1 MGVCGGVCRR
11 SYTPTGVILRAKT
24 VPPLPSCGLSSMSYT
39 AIASLVLVV
48 LLLLAALIAFG
59 VGSRRWSWA
68 SVAAS
73 FLVVLTFG
81 GYLYLATQLLH
92 FEWRWTQAKRATVL
106 ELFRTRDALAPSPR
120 PDDRGRLVK
129 IPGEQSIA
137 ELNLEKA
144 RWERALHRVE
154 TWRGT
159 SWDNARFE
167 PPADQ
172 AATGTVI
179 LAEEPAPA
187 AADEGGE
194 PPAVEAARQ
203 PPEAGAIVYLFD
215 TRPIA
220 EGGRYLGGWRVK
232 EVTGPRFTV
241 EPISPPDEDDR
252 TAWLDQSGEVT
263 VYDELPADRWVAFS
277 ETPTAAVPA
286 AEAGDNAADA
296 DLEEAVAPQPR
307 LDLETLQAEESLTL
321 PDGLRE
327 ELAEHTLSA
336 ADPRRPI
343 PAEEWPALRDR
354 LEAGG
359 LEALPG
365 EYWAEI
371 RFEDQSELEDFL
383 GFTPDPVEGVSPTLS
398 IEVDLESA
406 FAAEA
411 AHNATITT
419 VFRRR
424 RLLDTGMLAN
434 GSRVR
439 VGEAAD
445 DVVMAEGLA
454 TLKRGFERDL
464 AILQESLDRLAAAER
479 SAEAER
485 EIVLAEARA
494 LESDLT
500 TFSRDSE
507 AAARLAAAFEA
518 ETERAAAQ
526 LRETEQAV
534 VDLGRQLNAVVREA
548 VEEIDRIAPPPQA
561 RKGVAG
567 PATF

>member
-1 MGVCGGVCRR
+1 MGMCGGVCRR
-11 SYTPTGVILRAKT
+11 SYTPTGAILRAEA

-73 FLVVLTFG
+73 FLIVLTFG

-129 IPGEQSIA
+129 IPGERSIA
-137 ELNLEKA
+137 ELNQEKA

-172 AATGTVI
+172 ASVGTVI

-194 PPAVEAARQ
+194 PPAVEAARR
-203 PPEAGAIVYLFD
+203 PPDAGAIVYLFD

-232 EVTGPRFTV
+232 EVTGRRFTV

-286 AEAGDNAADA
+286 AEAGGGAVA
-296 DLEEAVAPQPR
+296 DLEEAVTPQPR
-307 LDLETLQAEESLTL
+307 LDLEALQAEDSLTL
-321 PDGLRE
+321 PEPLRE
-327 ELAEHTLSA
+327 ALAEHTLSA
-336 ADPRRPI
+336 ADVRRPI

-371 RFEDQSELEDFL
+371 RFEDQSDLEEFL
-383 GFTPDPVEGVSPTLS
+383 GFSPDTVEGVSPTLS
-398 IEVDLESA
+398 VEVDLESA
-406 FAAEA
+406 FGAEA
-411 AHNATITT
+411 THNATITT
-419 VFRRR
+419 VFHRR
-424 RLLDTGMLAN
+424 RLIDTSMLAN

-445 DVVMAEGLA
+445 DVVMAEGLG
-454 TLKRGFERDL
+454 TLKRGFERDI
-464 AILQESLDRLAAAER
+464 AILEESLERLAAAER

-485 EIVLAEARA
+485 EIVLAEVRA

-500 TFSRDSE
+500 TFARDSE

-518 ETERAAAQ
+518 EAERAAAQ

-534 VDLGRQLNAVVREA
+534 VDLGRKFDAVVREA

-561 RKGVAG
+561 RSDAAG